1 MEPRFTAPGG
11 YGMVPAPQILGG
23 AVFMKPGMCRCRCL
37 LGALL
42 LAVSAIA
49 ANSVFAQ
56 SARQPLDLERF
67 KEREIVVGTK
77 EAAPFAMKSPDGEW
91 SGISIDLWRRNAE
104 KLKLKYRFH
113 DEETVPG
120 LIEAVTGGKVDI
132 GVAALTVTSDREQAL
147 DFTSA
152 FYGTGLGIAVP
163 ATGGVASWAPVVRA
177 LTSFGFLQAVLALI
191 GLALL
196 VGLVVW
202 LLERRHNEEFGGS
215 AAKGLSSSV
224 WWTTVAMTQR
234 GIGHQGPRTM
244 PGRFVAMLWMVGS
257 IIAIAVFT
265 AGITSA
271 LTVRQ
276 LQGSV
281 HGVTDLS
288 KVRVGAVSGSST
300 EDTLRKLRISF
311 ESYTN
316 AKEGLQAIRDGKLD
330 AFVYDRPLLAWT
342 INQDFR
348 SSIQLLD
355 VTFDQQHYAF
365 ALPAGSPLRKPV
377 SVVLLNEVRSTWW
390 GDTLHR
396 YLGDKGQ

>member
-1 MEPRFTAPGG
+1 
-11 YGMVPAPQILGG
+11 
-23 AVFMKPGMCRCRCL
+23 
-37 LGALL
+37 
-42 LAVSAIA
+42 
-49 ANSVFAQ
+49 
-56 SARQPLDLERF
+56 
-67 KEREIVVGTK
+67 
-77 EAAPFAMKSPDGEW
+77 MKSPDGEW
-91 SGISIDLWRRNAE
+91 GGISIDLWRRIAE
-104 KLKLKYRFH
+104 KQNIKYRLH
-113 DEETVPG
+113 EEETVPG
-120 LIEAVTGGKVDI
+120 LIDAVATGKVDI
-132 GVAALTVTSDREQAL
+132 AVAALTVTAGREEML

-163 ATGGVASWAPVVRA
+163 AGGAASWGPVVRA
-177 LTSFGFLQAVLALI
+177 LTSFGFLQSVLALV

-202 LLERRHNEEFGGS
+202 LLERRHNEEFGGTVT
-215 AAKGLSSSV
+215 KGLSSSV

-234 GIGHQGPRTM
+234 GIGNAGPRTV

-276 LQGSV
+276 LQGNV

-288 KVRVGAVSGSST
+288 KVRVGAVTGSST
-300 EDTLRKLRISF
+300 EDTLNRLRIGFQSF
-311 ESYTN
+311 PN
-316 AKEGLQAIRDGKLD
+316 AKDGLQAIRDGKLD

-348 SSIQLLD
+348 SSVQLLD
-355 VTFDQQHYAF
+355 VIFDQQHYAF

-377 SVVLLNEVRSTWW
+377 SVAILNEIRSTWW
-390 GDTLHR
+390 GDTLYR
-396 YLGDKGQ
+396 YLGGKGQ